1 MIVKV
6 SKGDGKWLL
15 LNDVRS
21 VDYSS
26 VSHTAQSGV
35 DLQKKLDGIQ
45 QKANGCVIRNALLN
59 IDWANPPRSVSPSTP
74 YKFSSMLIE
83 HDDQAKSLVLFDHPV
98 YLCNDA
104 GTTVEKIS
112 VK

>member
-6 SKGDGKWLL
+6 SRGDGKWLL

-21 VDYSS
+21 VDYSV
-26 VSHTAQSGV
+26 VSHTAQSGEE
-35 DLQKKLDGIQ
+35 LQKKLDGIQ
-45 QKANGCVIRNALLN
+45 QKANGCIVRNALLN
-59 IDWANPPRSVSPSTP
+59 IDWTNPPRSVGPNTP

-83 HDDQAKSLVLFDHPV
+83 HDDRAKSLVLFDHPV